1 VLTVT
6 AGGVGVGVGVGVA
19 DGVVTVVRAAAGEL
33 DGAGVLATGELQ
45 AVSVPAATAI
55 HSLRIIT
62 SGSPAVRLLFG
73 HYV

>member
-19 DGVVTVVRAAAGEL
+19 AGVVTVVRAAAGEL

-55 HSLRIIT
+55 HSLLIIT
-62 SGSPAVRLLFG
+62 SGSPAGRLLFG